1 MGNSTIFKRLFEVQI
16 VHDYYLTTADGESFF
31 DKNQKQKKDIINKK
45 LINRIYDVKSLFEIE
60 PDASTKKNLDKYKL
74 VWAKT
79 ALGFI
84 VGTEVN
90 VENQAGEIVY
100 KPRFELKPDLNFTF
114 SIQPSTPF
122 FNGMTNISLRPSL
135 PSIYYFTNKN
145 KEIFNEPVIPAYTST
160 PISNKVATVQGG
172 KIYEMGALAEL
183 AGSVQEAIQYTD
195 GTDPNHW
202 EVINDKRFVSDADRI
217 LLPNS
222 FEYKLKKSQNIT
234 QIDFVLLDQSDNQI
248 KTISKTAAQAIQNI
262 KVDFTKVDDN
272 DIDSDTIPAGHYT
285 LKIQQN
291 AGSELLYPVYLNT
304 NIYDKYNLAVVDIR
318 LDEENS
324 PYSLLDSNGFLKT
337 RISAANQKIS
347 HPVFEIRFKNRKT
360 YWRYNKEGDFSPGEI
375 AGTATHLQHS
385 AERLIS
391 IKPKALTA
399 ALVPF
404 QDGGSLLL
412 PYPAIPSIKLEND
425 KIFSEIFI
433 NPSNRLLNN

>member
-1 MGNSTIFKRLFEVQI
+1 MGSTIFKRLFEVQI
-16 VHDYYLTTADGESFF
+16 VHDYYLTTADGTSFF
-31 DKNQKQKKDIINKK
+31 DRNQEEKKDIISKK
-45 LINRIYDVKSLFEIE
+45 LLNRIYDVKSLFVIE
-60 PDASTKKNLDKYKL
+60 PNDSTKKNLDTYKL
-74 VWAKT
+74 IWAKT

-84 VGTEVN
+84 VGTEVS

-100 KPRFELKPDLNFTF
+100 KPRFELKPELHFTF
-114 SIQPSTPF
+114 SIQPQASF
-122 FNGMTNISLRPSL
+122 FNGMTNISLRPSI

-145 KEIFNEPVIPAYTST
+145 KEVFNEPTLPAYIST
-160 PISNKVATVQGG
+160 PISNKVAAVQDG

-183 AGSVQEAIQYTD
+183 SGSVQEAIQYTD

-202 EVINDKRFVSDADRI
+202 QAIDDKRFVSDADRM
-217 LLPNS
+217 LLPNK

-234 QIDFVLLDQSDNQI
+234 QINFVLLDQSDTEI
-248 KTISKTAAQAIQNI
+248 KTISKTATEAFENI
-262 KVDFTKVDDN
+262 KVDLTKVEDN
-272 DIDSDTIPAGHYT
+272 DIDSDTIPSGYYT
-285 LKIQQN
+285 LKIQEN
-291 AGSELLYPVYLNT
+291 AGPELLYPIYLNT
-304 NIYDKYNLAVVDIR
+304 EIYDKYNLGVVDIR
-318 LDEENS
+318 LDEEDS
-324 PYSLLDSNGFLKT
+324 PYSLLDANGFLKT

-360 YWRYNKEGDFSPGEI
+360 YWRYNKEGDFSPAEI
-375 AGTATHLQHS
+375 AGTAAHLQHS
-385 AERLIS
+385 TERLVS